1 MLLVWAATA
10 TINKPV
16 PTLLGHP
23 QELRL
28 SVPFKDLDWEGMDP
42 PGPMTE
48 SAKESGFDTDVNE
61 EELGYSD
68 ELEDDVTD
76 NAGDIADEGPGHRA

>member
-1 MLLVWAATA
+1 
-10 TINKPV
+10 
-16 PTLLGHP
+16 LLGHP

-48 SAKESGFDTDVNE
+48 SARESGFDTDVNE
-61 EELGYSD
+61 DELGYSD
-68 ELEDDVTD
+68 
-76 NAGDIADEGPGHRA
+76 

>member
-1 MLLVWAATA
+1 MTD
-10 TINKPV
+10 
-16 PTLLGHP
+16 LGSDRHDP
-23 QELRL
+23 SRYQRCSVILRRRL

-48 SAKESGFDTDVNE
+48 SAKESGFDRDVNE

-68 ELEDDVTD
+68 ELENDVTD

>member
-1 MLLVWAATA
+1 
-10 TINKPV
+10 
-16 PTLLGHP
+16 LLGHP

-48 SAKESGFDTDVNE
+48 SARESGFDTDVNE
-61 EELGYSD
+61 DELGYSD
-68 ELEDDVTD
+68 ELENDVTD